1 MNTMYTNSNRQL
13 ALQLAVDY
21 ALKKGD
27 LRLKVKDLADEWYD
41 WLENPKTEDNY
52 ER

>member
-1 MNTMYTNSNRQL
+1 MSTMYTNRQL

-27 LRLKVKDLADEWYD
+27 LRLEIKHLADTWYD
-41 WLENPKTEDNY
+41 WLENPKTKDNY